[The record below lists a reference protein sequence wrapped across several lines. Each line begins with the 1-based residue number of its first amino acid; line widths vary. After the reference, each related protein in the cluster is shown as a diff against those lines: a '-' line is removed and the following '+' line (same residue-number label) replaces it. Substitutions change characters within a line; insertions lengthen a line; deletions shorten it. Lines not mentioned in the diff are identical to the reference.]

1 MTSDPASRF
10 RLRVSDVPPATADL
24 VVVGAGVIGCATAFR
39 ATRAGLRT
47 VVLDA
52 RPRPAT
58 LTTAAATGAYRLQFD
73 NAEEIALV
81 REGVELYEDFANR
94 AGLPGY
100 DIGLRRQ
107 GYLFCARDEMAL
119 QRQRDLV
126 ARQREFG
133 LDDVELLDG
142 DEARRRFPYVS
153 DTVRGARYR
162 AGDGFIDQIRL
173 TFGYALAASMGPG
186 VERPAGAANATF
198 VLGQRVI
205 GLRSVGGRIV
215 AVETHDGAVAAPLV
229 ALATG
234 PFLARTAALAGV
246 DVPIAPTR
254 RQKVVVP
261 DAPEVPPNAPM
272 TIDEETGAHWR
283 PALGGAYVLLTEAAA
298 PATEPAWSVP
308 TSADF
313 AFRLLD
319 PSSPDAV
326 AHVAPFWTDIWER
339 GVNWILQAG
348 QYEYTPDHRPFV
360 GPTAV
365 DGLWLNGGWS
375 GHGVMGSAGGSRLLL
390 DLMTG
395 AATGPDWGLRAASDA
410 AGDSREGNPFR
421 LDRSMETG
429 RHDVL

>member
-1 MTSDPASRF
+1 MDSNPAGQF
-10 RLRVSDVPPATADL
+10 RLRVSDVLPATADV

-39 ATRAGLRT
+39 AARAGLRA

-73 NAEEIALV
+73 NAEELTLV

-107 GYLFCARDEMAL
+107 GYLFCARDDVAL
-119 QRQRDLV
+119 ERQRRLV
-126 ARQREFG
+126 ARQRSFG

-142 DEARRRFPYVS
+142 DEVRHRFPYIA
-153 DTVRGARYR
+153 DTVRGARFR
-162 AGDGFIDQIRL
+162 AGDGFIDQVRL
-173 TFGYALAASMGPG
+173 AWGYALAASAGPG
-186 VERPAGAANATF
+186 VERPAGSSDATF
-198 VLGQRVI
+198 VLGQRVVV
-205 GLRSVGGRIV
+205 LRTVSGRIA
-215 AVETHDGAVAAPLV
+215 AVETHDGAIAAPLV
-229 ALATG
+229 VLATG
-234 PFLARTAALAGV
+234 PFIGRTAALAGV
-246 DVPIAPTR
+246 DVPIEPTR

-261 DAPEVPPNAPM
+261 DAPEVPPGAPM

-283 PALGGAYVLLTEAAA
+283 PALGGAYVLLTEHGT
-298 PATEPAWSVP
+298 PSSDPAWSVP

-319 PSSPDAV
+319 PGSPDAV
-326 AHVAPFWTDIWER
+326 AHVAPFWAAIWER
-339 GVNWILQAG
+339 GVNWILHAG

-390 DLMTG
+390 DAMTG
-395 AATGPDWGLRAASDA
+395 AATGPDWGLRADVE
-410 AGDSREGNPFR
+410 GGNPFR
-421 LDRSMETG
+421 LDRPMQAG
-429 RHDVL
+429 GHDVL